1 MTKEVLLTIKGLQ
14 FNNET
19 GNDSIEVIT
28 KGDYYLKNGKRYII
42 FDEVSEGFE
51 GSTHNIIKIN
61 GNCMD
66 VTKKGIANVHMV
78 FEENKKNMAYYN
90 TPFGNILVGILTRNV
105 AVDETEDNIDVNVDY
120 ELEVNYEHLA
130 ECSIAM
136 NIKPKDTKNFSLR

>member
-61 GNCMD
+61 DNCMD

-78 FEENKKNMAYYN
+78 FEENKKNMAYY
-90 TPFGNILVGILTRNV
+90 TSRN
-105 AVDETEDNIDVNVDY
+105 
-120 ELEVNYEHLA
+120 
-130 ECSIAM
+130 
-136 NIKPKDTKNFSLR
+136 